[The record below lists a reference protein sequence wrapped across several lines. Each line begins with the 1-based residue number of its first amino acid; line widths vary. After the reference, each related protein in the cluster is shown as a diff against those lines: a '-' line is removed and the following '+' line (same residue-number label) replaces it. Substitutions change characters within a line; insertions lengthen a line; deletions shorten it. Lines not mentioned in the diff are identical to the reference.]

1 MEKGTWE
8 MPGGEVA
15 MDGVKPASSE
25 LQAAANGVPQR
36 SIWALIFF
44 NIPTN
49 DLCTKGR
56 RLLIKPAGG
65 SKEKPVMAAVEY
77 QTEELG

>member
-1 MEKGTWE
+1 ME
-8 MPGGEVA
+8 
-15 MDGVKPASSE
+15 
-25 LQAAANGVPQR
+25 LNQQAQSCRQAANGVPQR
-36 SIWALIFF
+36 SIWALIFSL

-56 RLLIKPAGG
+56 RLLIKPAGD
-65 SKEKPVMAAVEY
+65 SKQEPVVAAAEY

>member
-1 MEKGTWE
+1 ME
-8 MPGGEVA
+8 
-15 MDGVKPASSE
+15 
-25 LQAAANGVPQR
+25 LNQQAQSCRQAANGVPQR
-36 SIWALIFF
+36 SIWALIFL

-56 RLLIKPAGG
+56 RLLIKPAGD
-65 SKEKPVMAAVEY
+65 SEEKPVMAAVEY